1 MSHAIRT
8 GTTGQIAFFRAYDS
22 DGTAKVDL
30 TSATTGLT
38 MSVFRVGLASVSI
51 ASLTNKAADN
61 TAHAAGA
68 IRAVQGN
75 LYTIDLPDAAVA
87 SQCPSICVKG
97 TYTGGVIEGVP
108 HPLVGYDGTSARVGA
123 SDGTGV
129 TLAANQDVRN
139 VSGTVSDSA
148 GTTTLLARL
157 TSTRAGNLDLLDVA
171 ISTLQSQITA
181 LNNLSAKCNWFGS
194 LLLEIPDS
202 GSRDYIFE
210 LVVKDD
216 EDKLANLDASPT
228 IALVNS
234 SGTDRSSLITTG
246 IASVATGRYT
256 LTITVGT
263 STTNEALTLRA
274 TGTVSGE
281 TRYAVLT
288 TQVVDYD
295 SATIINS
302 IYTRLGAPAGASIAA
317 DIADIP
323 TVAEFEARTLAAASY
338 GTAANQTTIL
348 ARLGAWTGSG
358 INTVLGA
365 FRALMAKASE
375 LTPTDISSG
384 TAFDNTTD
392 SLEAIRDR
400 GDAAWITG
408 SGGGGGGDATAAN
421 QTTIINH
428 LTDIKG
434 TGWSSTTDTLEK
446 IRDSITNAL
455 ASLIATV
462 GITPGSITGFP
473 ASLSIGDSY
482 TEDCDRAIHL
492 FVRDDSDDPITAVGD
507 HLFTD
512 TDFEAVV
519 IITQSGR
526 TGRVTGSATWVDASP
541 SESYLKIELPSS
553 ETRRAAIGA
562 ATVQILLKWAG
573 AQYTLP
579 SVSTSWVAQI

>member
-1 MSHAIRT
+1 MQALKQST
-8 GTTGQIAFFRAYDS
+8 VTTILVGPVLDASGLAVTSAVLGDFNITKN
-22 DGTAKVDL
+22 G
-30 TSATTGLT
+30 TSATLTGATVTHSHNGHYTIALT
-38 MSVFRVGLASVSI
+38 TGNTDTLGRLTISVNNAAMAMAPYRYTVLAAAAFDTLVTNGTLASTTSGRTI
-51 ASLTNKAADN
+51 A
-61 TAHAAGA
+61 
-68 IRAVQGN
+68 V
-75 LYTIDLPDAAVA
+75 DA
-87 SQCPSICVKG
+87 SGI
-97 TYTGGVIEGVP
+97 
-108 HPLVGYDGTSARVGA
+108 
-123 SDGTGV
+123 V
-129 TLAANQDVRN
+129 TD
-139 VSGTVSDSA
+139 TT
-148 GTTTLLARL
+148 GTTTLLSRL

-181 LNNLSAKCNWFGS
+181 LNNLSAKCNWFGNT
-194 LLLEIPDS
+194 LLEIPDS
-202 GSRDYIFE
+202 GSRAYLFE

-216 EDKLANLDASPT
+216 EDKLVNLDSLPT
-228 IALVNS
+228 ITLTNAA
-234 SGTDRSSLITTG
+234 GTDRSSLITTG

-295 SATIINS
+295 SATLINS

-317 DIADIP
+317 DISGVKAKTDLIPSDIGSVLIAANSNREVMVTGSHHVAADVHAFQTDVIDNDA
-323 TVAEFEARTLAAASY
+323 VAASAVTKIQN
-338 GTAANQTTIL
+338 GLATSTAQTAAKTIL
-348 ARLGAWTGSG
+348 DKLDSG
-358 INTVLGA
+358 LVQDGLVWQFTANML
-365 FRALMAKASE
+365 E
-375 LTPTDISSG
+375 LAPSG
-384 TAFDNTTD
+384 
-392 SLEAIRDR
+392 
-400 GDAAWITG
+400 
-408 SGGGGGGDATAAN
+408 GGGGGGDATLAN

-434 TGWSSTTDTLEK
+434 TGWSSATDTLEK

-492 FVRDDSDDPITAVGD
+492 FVRDDSDDPIAAVGD

-541 SESYLKIELPSS
+541 SEGYLKIELPSS

-562 ATVQILLKWAG
+562 ATVQILLKWTG